1 MLRRLRSYLSSDA
14 AIADIDPLRARC
26 DGATELVDELDNSP
40 ARSAAWAAYA
50 LQTYADKLLD
60 ACARDGYIDAETAGV
75 ARASYKLA
83 ATCLDVARG
92 DAGDVPPRPPHWRT
106 PLRSHQQL
114 VGMRDA
120 LESLRTYLAYALPD
134 GVPDVDAQLARVD
147 RLWIEHAPP
156 EIRGGLGDALA
167 NGLDLAYETGRRRFT
182 T

>member
-26 DGATELVDELDNSP
+26 DGATDLVDELHNGA

-50 LQTYADKLLD
+50 LQTYADKLLG
-60 ACARDGYIDAETAGV
+60 AGARDGYIGAETAGV
-75 ARASYKLA
+75 VRASYKLA

-92 DAGDVPPRPPHWRT
+92 GAAEVPHKPPHWRT
-106 PLRSHQQL
+106 PLRSHEQL

-120 LESLRTYLAYALPD
+120 LEALRTYLAYALPD
-134 GVPDVDAQLARVD
+134 GVPEVDAQLARVD
-147 RLWIEHAPP
+147 RLWIEHAPA